1 MIMERR
7 DFIQKSVL
15 TTTALAAAGLPAAQ
29 AAAPQQ
35 GKEFYEWRVYET
47 GRAGQGGLDNYFS
60 KALIPVLNRFGIKKV
75 GAFSELGRPEPT
87 KLHLF
92 IPYASMDEY
101 TKAVAFLKTDKDFE
115 QASADYNKIPVDQAA
130 YSRYDSSLMIA
141 FNGLP
146 KMLAPESGSR
156 LFELRTYEGYSDD
169 AVRRK
174 IKMFNDEEF
183 TIFNRTKL
191 NPVFFGEVIAGKN
204 LPCLTYMIWFKNME
218 EHDKAWK
225 AFGQD
230 ADWQRVSKLPEYA
243 NTVSKI
249 YKTFL
254 EPLPY
259 SQV

>member
-1 MIMERR
+1 MERR

-15 TTTALAAAGLPAAQ
+15 ATTVLTTAGFSSVE

-47 GRAGQGGLDNYFS
+47 GRAGTGGLDNYFS
-60 KALIPVLNRFGIKKV
+60 KALIPALNRLGVKRV
-75 GAFSELGRPEPT
+75 GAFSEMGKPEPT
-87 KLHLF
+87 KFHLF
-92 IPYASMDEY
+92 IPYASFDEY
-101 TKAVAFLKTDKDFE
+101 IKITTSLKTDKDFE
-115 QASADYNKIPVDQAA
+115 QASSDYNKIPANQAA

-146 KMLAPESGSR
+146 KMVAPESGPR
-156 LFELRTYEGYSDD
+156 MFELRTYEGYSDD

-183 TIFNRTKL
+183 TIFNRVKL
-191 NPVFFGEVIAGKN
+191 NSVFFGEVIAGKN
-204 LPCLTYMIWFKNME
+204 LPCLTYMVWFKNME

-225 AFGQD
+225 GFGQD
-230 ADWQRVSKLPEYA
+230 PDWQRVSKLPEYA
-243 NTVSKI
+243 DTVSKI

-254 EPLPY
+254 EPLSY